1 MFNEA
6 TLNQADMIKLSHLK
20 DFPFHKY
27 YIGDGMNN
35 EYGFE
40 TIQLLLTHKQMK
52 NIALALFDIQLSY
65 DIDQGGML

>member
-1 MFNEA
+1 
-6 TLNQADMIKLSHLK
+6 
-20 DFPFHKY
+20 
-27 YIGDGMNN
+27 MNN

-52 NIALALFDIQLSY
+52 NIDLALFDIQLSY

>member
-1 MFNEA
+1 
-6 TLNQADMIKLSHLK
+6 
-20 DFPFHKY
+20 
-27 YIGDGMNN
+27 MNN